1 MLEEGRTE
9 SILRWHLYR
18 RWRNP
23 PKGHRLAEYLFYRTL
38 DKAPRGGIF
47 IDLGANVG
55 KVAARALEYGHKVYA
70 FEPDPTALAALRS
83 RLGDNF
89 AVEIIPKAVG
99 ATSRTAKFYRRPD
112 EQTEWSSLTKIDVH
126 EGGEVLEV
134 EVVDIVEFIRGLGRP
149 VTVLKMDIEG
159 AEAECLEAILD
170 AGLHRSIGMMLV
182 ETHDRFSPELAA
194 RLDAIRARI
203 ARENITN
210 INLEWV

>member
-23 PKGHRLAEYLFYRTL
+23 PKTQRLAEYLFYRTL
-38 DKAPRGGIF
+38 DRAPRNDVF

-55 KVAARALEYGHKVYA
+55 MVTRRALEYGHRVIA
-70 FEPDPTALAALRS
+70 FEPDPAALAELRS
-83 RLGDNF
+83 RFGANPH
-89 AVEIIPKAVG
+89 VEIVPKAVG
-99 ATSRTAKFYRRPD
+99 ATSRTAKLYQRPD
-112 EQTEWSSLTKIDVH
+112 KQALWSSLHPTDVH
-126 EGGEVLEV
+126 EGGGAIEV
-134 EVVDIVEFIRGLGRP
+134 EVVNVVEFIEGLGRP
-149 VTVLKMDIEG
+149 VTIVKMDIEG

-170 AGLHRSIGMMLV
+170 SGLHRSIGMILV

-210 INLEWV
+210 INLEWI